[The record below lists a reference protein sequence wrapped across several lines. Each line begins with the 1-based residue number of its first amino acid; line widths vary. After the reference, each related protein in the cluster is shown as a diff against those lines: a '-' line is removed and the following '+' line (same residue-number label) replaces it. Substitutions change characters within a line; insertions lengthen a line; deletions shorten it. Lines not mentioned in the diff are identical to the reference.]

1 MYIVS
6 SLIFALSVNID
17 AFILGMSYGIRK
29 VHITF
34 LQNLLISLISFA
46 GTFLSL
52 SLGNR
57 ILTLLPSSLASYIG
71 SGILLILGIFYI
83 VKPLLR
89 ASADLHAESFR
100 VTLPYKEVFLIG
112 TALSLNN
119 IGIGIGASM
128 SGILLLP
135 TVIITFLTS
144 ILLLP
149 AGNHLGNTPLFCLS
163 SRYADLLSGIMLLLL
178 ALGSFL
184 S

>member
-1 MYIVS
+1 MSIIS
-6 SLIFALSVNID
+6 SFIFALSVNID
-17 AFILGMSYGIRK
+17 SFILGMSYGIRK

-52 SLGNR
+52 SLGSR
-57 ILTLLPSSLASYIG
+57 ILTLLPASLAGYIG
-71 SGILLILGIFYI
+71 SGILLLLGIFYI

-89 ASADLHAESFR
+89 PSADLHAESLR
-100 VTLPYKEVFLIG
+100 MTLPYREIFLIG

-135 TVIITFLTS
+135 TVIITFLIS
-144 ILLLP
+144 VLLLP
-149 AGNHLGNTPLFCLS
+149 AGNHLGSTSLLRLS
-163 SRYADLLSGIMLLLL
+163 SRYADLLSGLMLLLL
-178 ALGSFL
+178 AAGSFL